1 MYIYLNIKQKNRSH
15 PSLDH
20 RIATAA
26 PLTSGVAGLLQQP
39 PAQAGVGQAAAR
51 EDGERDGALL
61 GLPAVPSRAAE
72 EDRWEDGAEGGART
86 QPRVSKP
93 LRPPTPER
101 EVLIQRIIH
110 NHDMHSIWLYLFE
123 RTSTPLSSP
132 PYISPPAAAFSISV
146 MIDFYM

>member
-20 RIATAA
+20 RITTAA

-72 EDRWEDGAEGGART
+72 EDRREDGAEGGART
-86 QPRVSKP
+86 QPRVSP
-93 LRPPTPER
+93 FALPHPRGRSLFRGSSTTTTCTAYGFIFSR
-101 EVLIQRIIH
+101 GRAHHFHHHHTSHHRQQ
-110 NHDMHSIWLYLFE
+110 HSRYQ
-123 RTSTPLSSP
+123 S
-132 PYISPPAAAFSISV
+132 
-146 MIDFYM
+146 